1 MALVPLSVVQAWTG
15 SYHRLTKDVPT
26 ATLFYFPVLL
36 SVIVSSII
44 QFSFQ
49 IFFMLNIRN
58 QPFYVPLD
66 ASNLHWDQP
75 NLSYEETVLFMVA
88 NFQYLITCMAFSI
101 AKPFRKPIYTNIP
114 FFCCVIF
121 LFIFNILCVFLP
133 STNFIAKE
141 FDLQKFIDED
151 GTKYYSYKFWIAF
164 GILVNSILTYV
175 AEKVIV
181 VIFTRRSDRRLKV
194 RKEAAFH
201 E

>member
-1 MALVPLSVVQAWTG
+1 M
-15 SYHRLTKDVPT
+15 
-26 ATLFYFPVLL
+26 
-36 SVIVSSII
+36 
-44 QFSFQ
+44 
-49 IFFMLNIRN
+49 
-58 QPFYVPLD
+58 
-66 ASNLHWDQP
+66 
-75 NLSYEETVLFMVA
+75 
-88 NFQYLITCMAFSI
+88 
-101 AKPFRKPIYTNIP
+101 
-114 FFCCVIF
+114 
-121 LFIFNILCVFLP
+121 P

-141 FDLQKFIDED
+141 FDLQKFVDED

>member
-1 MALVPLSVVQAWTG
+1 
-15 SYHRLTKDVPT
+15 
-26 ATLFYFPVLL
+26 
-36 SVIVSSII
+36 
-44 QFSFQ
+44 
-49 IFFMLNIRN
+49 MLNIRN